1 MRRLL
6 VVAIVC
12 SASFGASFA
21 SAARLT
27 VAPRSLST
35 FTAALIQP
43 LGLALGNGGT
53 TAGLAETG
61 DVVTVTFPKALS
73 APTMCST
80 WTATGTQT
88 VAANGV
94 LTVSIAGD
102 QLTVSATTGACGGAF
117 RFGTLSLGAT
127 YGPATFAGQGNGG
140 RSTATYDPATRVL
153 TIVLGTKTGTTA
165 AVATATTATYTPDA
179 ALRYVDGSAVLPAV
193 GTTTG
198 VHL

>member
-1 MRRLL
+1 MKRLL
-6 VVAIVC
+6 VVAIVV
-12 SASFGASFA
+12 SAFFGASFA

-43 LGLALGNGGT
+43 LGLGLANGGT
-53 TAGLAETG
+53 AAGLAEAG
-61 DVVTVTFPKALS
+61 DVVTVTFPKALN
-73 APTMCST
+73 PTSLCST

-88 VAANGV
+88 IAANGV

-102 QLTVSATTGACGGAF
+102 QLTASTSSAACGGAF
-117 RFGTLSLGAT
+117 ALGSISLGAT

-140 RSTATYDPATRVL
+140 RSTATYDPATRAL
-153 TIVLGTKTGTTA
+153 TIVLGTKTGTTS
-165 AVATATTATYTPDA
+165 AVTAATTATYTPDA
-179 ALRYVDGSAVLPAV
+179 ALRYVDGSSVLPAV